1 MRTTFV
7 KHVRKSGFSKK
18 YLLSLLVAVLLCG
31 CDTAESISENKT
43 DSPSPAFQ
51 TVITENISSE
61 TVSSEATA
69 ASETLPVTSEEIITD
84 ETTEVRASAETEQ
97 SISAADNDAEEDDTS
112 AAVQTTVPQTEV
124 PEETTAGTDADVIT
138 FTGILI
144 DEDCSD
150 FEDPPSHD
158 LPCMLMDECR
168 ASGYGIDILQDDGT
182 WKFYMFDEKGQDL
195 SWEYLIHTSRMDK
208 LYVNVTGTLKDGKI
222 YVDKLEEI

>member
-1 MRTTFV
+1 M
-7 KHVRKSGFSKK
+7 KKK
-18 YLLSLLVAVLLCG
+18 YLLTLILVTALLCG
-31 CDTAESISENKT
+31 CGKAEDTAELNIEVTSPEFKQAVTESTSAETSIAETSVLTET
-43 DSPSPAFQ
+43 SAVTSGTTT
-51 TVITENISSE
+51 TVETESSE
-61 TVSSEATA
+61 TSSET
-69 ASETLPVTSEEIITD
+69 SETSALAEGNKEESTPPAAQTEAPVTE
-84 ETTEVRASAETEQ
+84 A
-97 SISAADNDAEEDDTS
+97 
-112 AAVQTTVPQTEV
+112 
-124 PEETTAGTDADVIT
+124 PEETTTEAGATET

-195 SWEYLIHTSRMDK
+195 SWDYLIHTSRMDK

>member
-1 MRTTFV
+1 M
-7 KHVRKSGFSKK
+7 KKK
-18 YLLSLLVAVLLCG
+18 YLLTLMLVTALLCG
-31 CDTAESISENKT
+31 CGKAEDTAELNIEVTSPAFKQAVTESTSAETSIAETSVFSETSAAASGITTKVETENSETSSETSETSALAEENKEE
-43 DSPSPAFQ
+43 SPSPAAQ
-51 TVITENISSE
+51 T
-61 TVSSEATA
+61 EA
-69 ASETLPVTSEEIITD
+69 PVTE
-84 ETTEVRASAETEQ
+84 AS
-97 SISAADNDAEEDDTS
+97 
-112 AAVQTTVPQTEV
+112 
-124 PEETTAGTDADVIT
+124 EETTTEAEATET

-150 FEDPPSHD
+150 FEDPPEHD

-168 ASGYGIDILQDDGT
+168 ASGYGVDILQDDGT